1 VLLENLT
8 FAFLVAT
15 GLLLHI
21 YFLVF
26 CGFLVHVGFELDCKS
41 VLSLKTK
48 S

>member
-15 GLLLHI
+15 GLLHI
-21 YFLVF
+21 FFLVF